1 MKQFRLK
8 LFGPFLI
15 LTLLIFSCSEDQKV
29 DLPTSAIIHYS
40 VADKQV
46 AFTALAHNADA
57 YAWDFGDG
65 ETSTDKDPVHVY
77 AGGGYYTALLTV
89 SGGTGVVT
97 TSVDL
102 AIALTPYVLLTGG
115 ANATNGKTW
124 KLNSAHSKFDYFANA
139 DPELTTFLPAYTPL
153 PAGIFGQLDMGEVYL
168 DTYTFHFD
176 GSYGHDVKEDNAAFG
191 GIIYQFA
198 TTGGAGIVNAGGA
211 DFGLCTGKYT
221 PEAGATFTYVENE
234 DFAVPSVYGPGG
246 VVTYNN
252 VNTLNF
258 SGTEFVGF
266 ADFQRKVI
274 LQDVTDKSMRL
285 VMFASLSPDFA
296 PLNTHALV
304 LTFEVVN

>member
-1 MKQFRLK
+1 MKKNIFK
-8 LFGPFLI
+8 YIIGLI
-15 LTLLIFSCSEDQKV
+15 
-29 DLPTSAIIHYS
+29 
-40 VADKQV
+40 
-46 AFTALAHNADA
+46 
-57 YAWDFGDG
+57 
-65 ETSTDKDPVHVY
+65 
-77 AGGGYYTALLTV
+77 
-89 SGGTGVVT
+89 
-97 TSVDL
+97 
-102 AIALTPYVLLTGG
+102 
-115 ANATNGKTW
+115 
-124 KLNSAHSKFDYFANA
+124 
-139 DPELTTFLPAYTPL
+139 TFLPAYTPL

-176 GSYGHDVKEDNAAFG
+176 GSYGHDVKEDKAAFG

-221 PEAGATFTYVENE
+221 PEAGATFTFVEKEN
-234 DFAVPSVYGPGG
+234 FAVPSVYGPGG
-246 VVTYNN
+246 VVTYNE

-285 VMFASLSPDFA
+285 VMFASLSPDYA